1 MYVDV
6 MMKICLG
13 KVQFQSHIA
22 RQYLGR
28 SLWLDCENQKNEIG
42 AVELVGFGTSSF
54 IFRSNM
60 DMRFETNVF
69 EQWAMCKPQDGYNVR
84 IRNSSTYKGSKGRI
98 EIIPSEIFEAIFG
111 ISKFWTGGHSI
122 IIDQSERGGTMP
134 SNGI

>member
-69 EQWAMCKPQDGYNVR
+69 EQCVNLKTVT
-84 IRNSSTYKGSKGRI
+84 TYGSETLPLTRAPKVELR
-98 EIIPSEIFEAIFG
+98 
-111 ISKFWTGGHSI
+111 
-122 IIDQSERGGTMP
+122 
-134 SNGI
+134 